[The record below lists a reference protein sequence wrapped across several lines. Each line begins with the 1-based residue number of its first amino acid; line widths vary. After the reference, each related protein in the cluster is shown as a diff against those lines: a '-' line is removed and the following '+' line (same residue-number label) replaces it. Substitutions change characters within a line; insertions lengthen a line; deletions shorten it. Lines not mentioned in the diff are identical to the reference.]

1 MTEVKSL
8 IERLAKQWQTSLNNL
23 PSHNYIGNR
32 DNQYISVNNSQNT
45 SIVRAGLQFSDFSG
59 QTPLDMPSIIAS
71 KKKNIIRSSIDPVWH
86 DIHHNNETVM
96 RENKRLSFIELWP
109 CNNSDIQITYSIKHP
124 IVHYAEVIGY
134 IGKSINVRS
143 TKLQNIFSQAQSN
156 QQLSWK
162 NHTIHHQGR
171 ELALHE
177 NQARAI
183 GYFLTGNKK
192 LLTES
197 APQAKK
203 HIDNLKMIIQTT
215 CSIQLTQT
223 LLSGSLL
230 KNILEILKNENL

>member
-1 MTEVKSL
+1 MTGDTSL
-8 IERLAKQWQTSLNNL
+8 IEKLAKQWQTSLNNL
-23 PSHNYIGNR
+23 PSNNYIGNR

-45 SIVRAGLQFSDFSG
+45 SIIRAGLQFSDFKG
-59 QTPLDMPSIIAS
+59 QVPLDMPGIIAH
-71 KKKNIIRSSIDPVWH
+71 KQKDLLRSSIDKVWH

-109 CNNSDIQITYSIKHP
+109 CNNSDVHVTYSIKHP
-124 IVHYAEVIGY
+124 IVHYSDVIGY
-134 IGKSINVRS
+134 IGKSINIRS
-143 TKLQNIFSQAQSN
+143 TKLQNIFSHAQSN

-162 NHTIHHQGR
+162 NHTIIHQER
-171 ELALHE
+171 HIPLQE

-197 APQAKK
+197 ASQAKI
-203 HIDNLKMIIQTT
+203 HIDNLKMVIQTT
-215 CSIQLTQT
+215 CSIQFIQT

-230 KNILEILKNENL
+230 KNMLEILQNENL